1 MQTNQKIRT
10 LGYCFLQLI
19 TLGLFA
25 QSPSLINYQGAA
37 RLADG
42 TPLDNRTI
50 SIKFDLREGSSSGS
64 IVATE
69 TQTVQTNQLGLFTT
83 QIGKNTNI
91 SAINWQSNTMF
102 LQVGIDTSAGA
113 GFTDL
118 GVQQM
123 ISVPYAMHANTVPS
137 SYTNN
142 ILTIGT
148 NTYAMSPTVAVVPTT
163 SITLSG
169 IGTITS
175 VGTNTF
181 DINIPAPTFTGQGET
196 TVSGT
201 FPTYTISST
210 TPSISVTST
219 AAAGPSVTSTGSSF
233 SINLPPPT
241 FTNSGQNII
250 SGTYPN
256 FTVNTPTVAAAPN
269 TTLTPLGLVT
279 VLNPATNS
287 FVVGVQTP
295 TFTNAGQNI
304 ITGNYPNYTV
314 TTPTVPTPSLV
325 VTSTAAAGPSVTSTG
340 PSFSLNIPPAITPSI
355 TVSATAAAGPSVSST
370 GSSFSINI
378 PPPSFTNTGQT
389 IIVGS
394 YPNFSVNTPTVGAT
408 PLTTVSPSGLVT
420 VSNPATNSF
429 VVDVQTPVFTNMGQ
443 NIITGTYP
451 NFSVNTPT
459 TVAPPT
465 VAGSGL
471 ATVSGAPNY
480 VVDVQ
485 APVFTNTGQNI
496 ITGTYPNFSVNTP
509 TNPAPPTVSGAGIVT
524 VTGAPNYLVDVQAPI
539 FTNTGQNIITG
550 THPNY
555 SVNTPT
561 VPGTSIAVTS
571 TAAAGP
577 SVSVIGT
584 NSFNINIPP
593 SNAWS
598 FLGNAGTNTV
608 TNFIGTTDATDLN
621 FRTNNVRS
629 GRIDIAGN
637 SAYFGFNAGPAT
649 GVGSGNTGIGYHALN
664 TVTTGG
670 DGNTAI
676 GYLASLS
683 NSTGFFNTAVGGA
696 SQMGNTTGNNNT
708 SLGYQALRNNV
719 TGGNN
724 VAIGSSAL
732 GANTGA
738 TGGNAIVGASA
749 GVSNTSGSNNTM
761 LGTQTGNS
769 NLTGSGNVFLGY
781 QAGYNELG
789 SNKLYIANNNVGTP
803 LIYGDF
809 STGNVGLATTA
820 PLARLDVAGAGT
832 TAVSVVKV
840 TNINAA
846 NTNAAFDIATNGTGY
861 GVLATQSNAGLNA
874 YAGMFDGGV
883 LTKGKNALSTAYAL
897 RSISSASTDLF
908 VVRND
913 GLVGIGGNT
922 PVHAN
927 TSLLV
932 SRPGAA
938 DNHVVIT
945 GGDNSNGFGGIL
957 SLAENLNQ
965 AQGMS
970 FKLDAGSNR
979 LVLTTDVAGSNG
991 SAVVGFGGY
1000 SGTPAGVAIG
1010 AGFAF
1015 NNAPTNGL
1023 IVQGN
1028 TGIGTNAPTAALH
1041 VAGASRFVDGTQ
1053 AAGRIMTSDAS
1064 GNASWVASPD
1074 WSRAGNAGTNPAS
1087 EFIGTTDAQAFRIRT
1102 NNLERVA
1109 VTSAG
1114 HIGIGLTTPLA
1125 LVHIDNQLV
1134 TTRDAL
1140 NIVNGRDMVGSAM
1153 PAYIG
1158 ASTAGQ
1164 IFGTNTFGRIMRLEN
1179 TTLGAFVDIGMDQN
1193 SAFFISKSGSYNPNA
1208 DFVIS
1213 NTGNVGIGTSSP
1225 NALLQFDN
1233 SIANRKIVLW
1243 EGANNDHQYYG
1254 FGINGGTLRY
1264 QVDATAADHV
1274 FFAGTG
1280 VATSNELMR
1289 IKGNGNVGIGTNNP
1303 IAKLEF
1309 ATGIRN
1315 IATGD
1320 GQSTFYAYGGSV
1332 GGAIKAESNGTG
1344 LAGSGTIYS
1353 QAVLAGIHTNG
1364 PAGNL
1369 NYGVWG
1375 NATGQ
1380 GSDGYG
1386 VVASHGVLGAA
1397 DKYAA
1402 LAGPSLAGF
1411 FSGNVQVT
1419 GLMAKGGGSF
1429 KIDHPQDPANKY
1441 LYHSFVESP
1450 DMMNVYN
1457 GNITTDGN
1465 GDALVQLPNY
1475 FEALNVDFRYQLT
1488 VMGQFAQ
1495 AIVSE
1500 EVVNNQFKIKT
1511 DKPNVKVSWQ
1521 VTGVRNDEFAKANRI
1536 VPEVDK
1542 ETWQKGKYLHP
1553 ELFGQGREMRLQ
1565 PDKPDSGNGEQV
1577 KQ

>member
-1 MQTNQKIRT
+1 MITSGNRQLRI
-10 LGYCFLQLI
+10 LIFWSLQLI
-19 TLGLFA
+19 TLGIFA

-781 QAGYNELG
+781 RAGYNELG
-789 SNKLYIANNNVGTP
+789 SNKLYIANTNVGAP

-809 STGNVGLATTA
+809 TTNNIGLGVTTA
-820 PLARLDVAGAGT
+820 NAPLQ
-832 TAVSVVKV
+832 
-840 TNINAA
+840 
-846 NTNAAFDIATNGTGY
+846 F
-861 GVLATQSNAGLNA
+861 SNN
-874 YAGMFDGGV
+874 
-883 LTKGKNALSTAYAL
+883 
-897 RSISSASTDLF
+897 
-908 VVRND
+908 
-913 GLVGIGGNT
+913 
-922 PVHAN
+922 
-927 TSLLV
+927 
-932 SRPGAA
+932 
-938 DNHVVIT
+938 IT
-945 GGDNSNGFGGIL
+945 G
-957 SLAENLNQ
+957 
-965 AQGMS
+965 
-970 FKLDAGSNR
+970 
-979 LVLTTDVAGSNG
+979 
-991 SAVVGFGGY
+991 
-1000 SGTPAGVAIG
+1000 
-1010 AGFAF
+1010 
-1015 NNAPTNGL
+1015 
-1023 IVQGN
+1023 
-1028 TGIGTNAPTAALH
+1028 
-1041 VAGASRFVDGTQ
+1041 
-1053 AAGRIMTSDAS
+1053 
-1064 GNASWVASPD
+1064 
-1074 WSRAGNAGTNPAS
+1074 
-1087 EFIGTTDAQAFRIRT
+1087 
-1102 NNLERVA
+1102 
-1109 VTSAG
+1109 
-1114 HIGIGLTTPLA
+1114 
-1125 LVHIDNQLV
+1125 
-1134 TTRDAL
+1134 
-1140 NIVNGRDMVGSAM
+1140 
-1153 PAYIG
+1153 
-1158 ASTAGQ
+1158 
-1164 IFGTNTFGRIMRLEN
+1164 
-1179 TTLGAFVDIGMDQN
+1179 
-1193 SAFFISKSGSYNPNA
+1193 
-1208 DFVIS
+1208 
-1213 NTGNVGIGTSSP
+1213 
-1225 NALLQFDN
+1225 
-1233 SIANRKIVLW
+1233 RKIVLW
-1243 EGANNDHQYYG
+1243 EGANNDHQVYG
-1254 FGINGGTLRY
+1254 FGLNSNVLRY
-1264 QVDATAADHV
+1264 QVDAAVADHV
-1274 FFAGTG
+1274 FYSGIN
-1280 VATSNELMR
+1280 ATSSLELMR
-1289 IKGNGNVGIGTNNP
+1289 ITGGGNVGIGTSAPSTRLHVAGGVRFVDGTQAAGRVLTSDAVGNASWQTP
-1303 IAKLEF
+1303 SAGWG
-1309 ATGIRN
+1309 ATGNAGTNPSTNYVGTSDNQGLAFRTNNTLAASISTSGYFGIGSLSGSPTTRLQIDGSEAGTSLSGFSSSPGTSVRIHN
-1315 IATGD
+1315 NDLTNNNFSSLIFSSQASNAANFEVAKIVGQATNH
-1320 GQSTFYAYGGSV
+1320 TAGSV
-1332 GGAIKAESNGTG
+1332 
-1344 LAGSGTIYS
+1344 AGEMVFLNR
-1353 QAVLAGIHTNG
+1353 A
-1364 PAGNL
+1364 PGNL
-1369 NYGVWG
+1369 NETMRIKS
-1375 NATGQ
+1375 TGEV
-1380 GSDGYG
+1380 GTSI
-1386 VVASHGVLGAA
+1386 LI
-1397 DKYAA
+1397 
-1402 LAGPSLAGF
+1402 
-1411 FSGNVQVT
+1411 
-1419 GLMAKGGGSF
+1419 M
-1429 KIDHPQDPANKY
+1429 
-1441 LYHSFVESP
+1441 
-1450 DMMNVYN
+1450 
-1457 GNITTDGN
+1457 
-1465 GDALVQLPNY
+1465 
-1475 FEALNVDFRYQLT
+1475 LT
-1488 VMGQFAQ
+1488 R
-1495 AIVSE
+1495 
-1500 EVVNNQFKIKT
+1500 
-1511 DKPNVKVSWQ
+1511 
-1521 VTGVRNDEFAKANRI
+1521 VR
-1536 VPEVDK
+1536 
-1542 ETWQKGKYLHP
+1542 L
-1553 ELFGQGREMRLQ
+1553 
-1565 PDKPDSGNGEQV
+1565 
-1577 KQ
+1577 